1 MKNYIKLPQRL
12 KSSSESESESESD
25 NEETIQNNST
35 NLIKIQ
41 NMEDNS
47 VVFYK
52 TIVDIRNCW
61 KIQNMN
67 LCHCGRYHNI
77 TSHKEHQIIELTNEK
92 DKIKEQNT
100 SMRSVIRFF
109 INELIDELKYQREL
123 KEKTMTKLNKN
134 KHKETIDNLEEEIC
148 ELGMKI
154 EIYKQVFFNDYSR

>member
-1 MKNYIKLPQRL
+1 MHTVIKTLLNLLQIYKKYIRFFYVKYIIMKNYIKLPLRL

-61 KIQNMN
+61 KIQNLN
-67 LCHCGRYHNI
+67 LCHCGRYHYLSNH
-77 TSHKEHQIIELTNEK
+77 THEIIEL
-92 DKIKEQNT
+92 
-100 SMRSVIRFF
+100 
-109 INELIDELKYQREL
+109 IN
-123 KEKTMTKLNKN
+123 
-134 KHKETIDNLEEEIC
+134 
-148 ELGMKI
+148 
-154 EIYKQVFFNDYSR
+154 